1 MTVGAETVFARRRRY
16 WANGYRPIEVWSPD
30 QRVNDKGDPLKSPGK
45 QPRGKWCE
53 QANRDPPAATEKF
66 PDARALNTG
75 VLCGEVVAFDVDV
88 PVQELAD
95 QIVHLIEHTLGPTP
109 LIRVGMA
116 PKILLVYR
124 PESPFSK
131 VQTPELL
138 LPNGIKVKVELLAQG
153 QQFVADGIHP
163 KTGEA
168 YSWTNLSP
176 EEARRGGNWRAS
188 YNHRGSSARTHRA
201 SRAPAADGRRE
212 RKGTAPA
219 REPQAQWQW
228 QKFFLPSQLCGAR
241 RHPLMGVRPLPASK
255 FPAPPLAPGASR
267 RKISAATSRRISASI
282 PKGSR
287 TLERRWRFRR
297 LIW

>member
-45 QPRGKWCE
+45 QPRGKWRE

-66 PDARALNTG
+66 PDARALNTD
-75 VLCGEVVAFDVDV
+75 VLCGEGVAFDVDV

-131 VQTPELL
+131 IQTPELL
-138 LPNGIKVKVELLAQG
+138 LPNGIKVKVELLAEG
-153 QQFVADGIHP
+153 QQFFFSRWATRFLLPDG
-163 KTGEA
+163 TG
-168 YSWTNLSP
+168 T
-176 EEARRGGNWRAS
+176 
-188 YNHRGSSARTHRA
+188 
-201 SRAPAADGRRE
+201 
-212 RKGTAPA
+212 
-219 REPQAQWQW
+219 
-228 QKFFLPSQLCGAR
+228 
-241 RHPLMGVRPLPASK
+241 
-255 FPAPPLAPGASR
+255 
-267 RKISAATSRRISASI
+267 
-282 PKGSR
+282 
-287 TLERRWRFRR
+287 
-297 LIW
+297 